1 MVYQP
6 ATSSDIKKKI
16 VHAISQ
22 ISVHRKDTFKV
33 ESTR

>member
-6 ATSSDIKKKI
+6 ATSSDVKKEI

-22 ISVHRKDTFKV
+22 TSVHRKDTLKV
-33 ESTR
+33 EST